1 MSKENINQI
10 PLIDLSNF
18 NPNKVIDFS
27 FNYELL
33 KYVLSALINN
43 QQNFNNE
50 LSNLKLDNIKQKKYS
65 IKLASEIIE
74 LKLQKASSPEDLDK
88 LNAKKKEINSLSEQY
103 DKDLETYLNQIN
115 SQTAKKE
122 IKIYQMKKFETDN
135 KNEVSEKDNNSET
148 SEKIN
153 DTEKKDDNIDN
164 KDRKRKESKN
174 KKEETSKEKLDGE
187 YKNIID
193 DINKKMESLNKD
205 LTNTKST
212 LQTLQKDLFSFRT
225 NTLGQNKENIE
236 KKIPQMIDEAFNNK
250 ISPVQRNLTFELNQI
265 KYNVTGLEK
274 KYEEKINKLNEDTK
288 NLDTTINEKLG
299 ADFESIKKGYEKI
312 KNNLSLNSEKLSN
325 AVTPLAFSK
334 ARREIEE
341 KIEEEKKALNIAI
354 LEVKNATNSLTNQLI
369 DHLNDSRNSD
379 NIAYLMKK
387 TDTMNGNI
395 TKLLDFKKIT
405 EDKDKRKAVVDNSK
419 YVKPETFNEGI
430 NNLKKM
436 IENSKK
442 EFTEIRFDIAAIR
455 EDELINKASLK
466 DLKSLEDKIFERM
479 EKLKDII
486 KENFVEKN
494 MFVKNLKYLEFQT
507 KNLIEENKKVEKADN
522 WLLAKKA
529 INPHLCASCDTYL
542 GDLKPVTNSNFV
554 GWNRFPLNESARKI
568 FKVNGGFS
576 KVMNL
581 VNQDISAERSK
592 SNSENVS
599 KERNSSSEDGKL
611 KNKIY
616 NTNKGPREKILIP
629 SKSYSRLDEID
640 NGKNLP
646 KIFLKNKN
654 RMGENNTTQNKNY
667 NLIKSSYNNIE
678 TVKKDEFYSNL
689 KDLDEVPKSYD
700 DNNPKITKI
709 YKRKGYS
716 PEKTD
721 A

>member
-115 SQTAKKE
+115 SQTSKKE

-205 LTNTKST
+205 LTDTKST
-212 LQTLQKDLFSFRT
+212 IQTLQKDLFSFRT

-312 KNNLSLNSEKLSN
+312 KNSLSLNSEKLSN

-430 NNLKKM
+430 TNLKKM

>member
-33 KYVLSALINN
+33 KFVLSALINN

-50 LSNLKLDNIKQKKYS
+50 ISNLKIDHIKQKQYS

-74 LKLQKASSPEDLDK
+74 LKLKKTSSPDELDK
-88 LNAKKKEINSLSEQY
+88 LNTKKKEINSLSEQY
-103 DKDLETYLNQIN
+103 DKDLETYLNEIN
-115 SQTAKKE
+115 SQTSKKE
-122 IKIYQMKKFETDN
+122 IKIYQMKKDETDN
-135 KNEVSEKDNNSET
+135 KNELSEKENISET

-153 DTEKKDDNIDN
+153 STEKNDDNIDN
-164 KDRKRKESKN
+164 KDIKRKKETKN
-174 KKEETSKEKLDGE
+174 KKEETPKENLDIKYNTMIE
-187 YKNIID
+187 
-193 DINKKMESLNKD
+193 DINKKMEELSQD
-205 LTNTKST
+205 LINTKST
-212 LQTLQKDLFSFRT
+212 IQTLQKDLFSFRT
-225 NTLGQNKENIE
+225 NTLSQNKENIE
-236 KKIPQMIDEAFNNK
+236 KNIPLMIDEAFNNK

-265 KYNVTGLEK
+265 KYSVTGLEK

-288 NLDTTINEKLG
+288 NLDKTLNEKLG
-299 ADFESIKKGYEKI
+299 KDFEEIKKGYEKI
-312 KNNLSLNSEKLSN
+312 KNSLSLNTEKLSN

-354 LEVKNATNSLTNQLI
+354 LEVKNATNSVTNQLI

-379 NIAYLMKK
+379 NIAFLMKK
-387 TDTMNGNI
+387 TETMTGNI
-395 TKLLDFKKIT
+395 SKLLDFKKIT

-436 IENSKK
+436 IEYTKK

-455 EDELINKASLK
+455 ENELINKASFK
-466 DLKSLEDKIFERM
+466 DLKGLEDTIFERM

-494 MFVKNLKYLEFQT
+494 MLVKNLKYLELQT

-522 WLLAKKA
+522 WLLAKKV

-581 VNQDISAERSK
+581 INQDYSQERSK

-599 KERNSSSEDGKL
+599 KERNSSSEDGKV

-616 NTNKGPREKILIP
+616 NVNKGSREKILVP
-629 SKSYSRLDEID
+629 SKSYARIDEID
-640 NGKNLP
+640 RKNLP
-646 KIFLKNKN
+646 KIFLKNKKLIA
-654 RMGENNTTQNKNY
+654 ENYSTQNKNY
-667 NLIKSSYNNIE
+667 NLIKSSYNNIQ
-678 TVKKDEFYSNL
+678 TIKKDEFYSSL

-721 A
+721 V

>member
-50 LSNLKLDNIKQKKYS
+50 LSNLKIDNIKQKKYS

-205 LTNTKST
+205 LTDTKST

-236 KKIPQMIDEAFNNK
+236 KKIPQMIDEAFINK

-312 KNNLSLNSEKLSN
+312 KSSLSLNSEKLSN

-616 NTNKGPREKILIP
+616 NTNKGTREKILIP

>member
-33 KYVLSALINN
+33 KFVLSALVNN

-50 LSNLKLDNIKQKKYS
+50 ISNLKIDHIKQKQYS

-74 LKLQKASSPEDLDK
+74 LKLKKASSPDELDK
-88 LNAKKKEINSLSEQY
+88 LNTKKKEINSLSEQY
-103 DKDLETYLNQIN
+103 DKDLETYLNEIN
-115 SQTAKKE
+115 SQTSKKE
-122 IKIYQMKKFETDN
+122 IKIYQMKKDETDN
-135 KNEVSEKDNNSET
+135 KNELSEKENISET
-148 SEKIN
+148 SEKI
-153 DTEKKDDNIDN
+153 DSTEKKDDNIDN
-164 KDRKRKESKN
+164 KDIKRKKETKN
-174 KKEETSKEKLDGE
+174 KKEETPKENLDTKYNTMIE
-187 YKNIID
+187 
-193 DINKKMESLNKD
+193 DINKKMEELSQD
-205 LTNTKST
+205 LINTKST
-212 LQTLQKDLFSFRT
+212 IQTLQKDLFSFRT
-225 NTLGQNKENIE
+225 NALSQNKENIE
-236 KKIPQMIDEAFNNK
+236 KKIPIMIDEAFNNK

-265 KYNVTGLEK
+265 KYSVTGLEK

-288 NLDTTINEKLG
+288 NLDKTLNEKLG
-299 ADFESIKKGYEKI
+299 KDFEEIKKGYEKI
-312 KNNLSLNSEKLSN
+312 KNSLSLNSEKLSN

-354 LEVKNATNSLTNQLI
+354 LEVKNATNSVTNQLI

-379 NIAYLMKK
+379 NIAFLMKK
-387 TDTMNGNI
+387 TETMTGNI

-436 IENSKK
+436 IEYIKK

-455 EDELINKASLK
+455 ENDLINKASFK
-466 DLKSLEDKIFERM
+466 DLKGLEDTIFERM

-494 MFVKNLKYLEFQT
+494 MLVKNLKYLELQT

-522 WLLAKKA
+522 WLLAKKV

-581 VNQDISAERSK
+581 INQDYSQERSK

-599 KERNSSSEDGKL
+599 KERNSSSEDGKV

-616 NTNKGPREKILIP
+616 NVNKGSREKILVP
-629 SKSYSRLDEID
+629 SKSYARIDEID
-640 NGKNLP
+640 RKNLP
-646 KIFLKNKN
+646 KIFLKNKKLIA
-654 RMGENNTTQNKNY
+654 ENYSTQNKNY
-667 NLIKSSYNNIE
+667 NLIKSSYNNIQ
-678 TVKKDEFYSNL
+678 TIKKDEFYSSL

-721 A
+721 V

>member
-50 LSNLKLDNIKQKKYS
+50 LSNLKIDNIKQKKYS

-88 LNAKKKEINSLSEQY
+88 LNVKKKEINSLSEQY

-115 SQTAKKE
+115 SQTSKKE

-153 DTEKKDDNIDN
+153 DTEKKVDNIDN

-312 KNNLSLNSEKLSN
+312 KSSLSLNSEKLSN

-436 IENSKK
+436 IENNKK

-611 KNKIY
+611 KNKIF

>member
-1 MSKENINQI
+1 MSKENINQN

-33 KYVLSALINN
+33 KFVLSALVNN

-50 LSNLKLDNIKQKKYS
+50 ISNLKIDHIKQKQYS

-74 LKLQKASSPEDLDK
+74 LKLKKTSSPDELDK
-88 LNAKKKEINSLSEQY
+88 LNTKKKEINSLSEQY
-103 DKDLETYLNQIN
+103 DKDLETYLNEIN
-115 SQTAKKE
+115 SQTSKKE
-122 IKIYQMKKFETDN
+122 IKIYQMKKDETDN
-135 KNEVSEKDNNSET
+135 KNELSEKENISET

-153 DTEKKDDNIDN
+153 STEKNDDNIDN
-164 KDRKRKESKN
+164 KDIKRKKETKN
-174 KKEETSKEKLDGE
+174 KKEETPKENLDIKYNTMIE
-187 YKNIID
+187 
-193 DINKKMESLNKD
+193 DINKKMEELSQD
-205 LTNTKST
+205 LINTKST
-212 LQTLQKDLFSFRT
+212 IQTLQKDLFSFRT
-225 NTLGQNKENIE
+225 NTLSQNKENLE
-236 KKIPQMIDEAFNNK
+236 KNIPLMIDEAFNNK

-265 KYNVTGLEK
+265 KYSVTGLEK

-288 NLDTTINEKLG
+288 NLDKTLNEKLG
-299 ADFESIKKGYEKI
+299 KDFEEIKKGYEKI
-312 KNNLSLNSEKLSN
+312 KNSLSLNTEKLSN

-354 LEVKNATNSLTNQLI
+354 LEVKNATNSVTNQLI

-379 NIAYLMKK
+379 NIAFLMKK
-387 TDTMNGNI
+387 TETMTGNI
-395 TKLLDFKKIT
+395 SKLLDFKKIT

-436 IENSKK
+436 IENTKK
-442 EFTEIRFDIAAIR
+442 EFTEIRFDIAAIK
-455 EDELINKASLK
+455 ENELINKASFK
-466 DLKSLEDKIFERM
+466 DLKGLEDTIFERM

-494 MFVKNLKYLEFQT
+494 MLVKNLKYLELQT

-522 WLLAKKA
+522 WLLAKKV

-581 VNQDISAERSK
+581 INQDYSQERSK

-599 KERNSSSEDGKL
+599 KERNSSSEDGKV

-616 NTNKGPREKILIP
+616 NVNKGSREKILVP
-629 SKSYSRLDEID
+629 SKSYARIDEID
-640 NGKNLP
+640 RKNLP
-646 KIFLKNKN
+646 KIFLKNKKLIA
-654 RMGENNTTQNKNY
+654 ENYSTQNKNY
-667 NLIKSSYNNIE
+667 NLIKSSYNNIQ
-678 TVKKDEFYSNL
+678 TIKKDEFYSSL

-721 A
+721 V

>member
-115 SQTAKKE
+115 SQTSKKE

-164 KDRKRKESKN
+164 KNRKRKESKN

-299 ADFESIKKGYEKI
+299 ADFEFIKKGYEKI
-312 KNNLSLNSEKLSN
+312 KNSLSLNSEKLSN

-436 IENSKK
+436 IENNKK

-611 KNKIY
+611 KNKIF
-616 NTNKGPREKILIP
+616 NTNKGTREKILIP

>member
-74 LKLQKASSPEDLDK
+74 LKLQKALSPEDLDK
-88 LNAKKKEINSLSEQY
+88 LNVKKKEINSLSEQY

-115 SQTAKKE
+115 SQTSKKE

-153 DTEKKDDNIDN
+153 DTKKKVDNIDN

-299 ADFESIKKGYEKI
+299 ADFEFIKKGYEKI
-312 KNNLSLNSEKLSN
+312 KNSLSLNSEKLSN

-581 VNQDISAERSK
+581 VNQDITAERSK

-611 KNKIY
+611 KNKIF
-616 NTNKGPREKILIP
+616 NTNKGTREKILIP

>member
-115 SQTAKKE
+115 SQTSKKE

-153 DTEKKDDNIDN
+153 DTEKKVDNIDN

-174 KKEETSKEKLDGE
+174 KKEETSKENLDGE

-312 KNNLSLNSEKLSN
+312 KNSLSLNSEKLSN

-387 TDTMNGNI
+387 TETMNGNI

-611 KNKIY
+611 KNKIF
-616 NTNKGPREKILIP
+616 NTKKGPREKILIP

-689 KDLDEVPKSYD
+689 KDLDGVPKSYD